1 MNPLA
6 PVRES
11 RFLTL
16 FTQIRSRFFSH
27 DSRPGSGSIA
37 ALPLSLMHQ
46 QSSPVAK
53 VEPPVLA
60 TSAPSPAPAPPARN
74 KKRRSRRRLWWLL
87 ALLLVGGFIALQV
100 VRSKQVKPIQ
110 VTIEKAKKKTII
122 QLVSATGKIQP
133 EVEVKI
139 SPEVAGEIIEL
150 PVKDG
155 QTVKKGDLL
164 IRIRPDNYQAQVAQQ
179 EAAINSAK
187 AMSAQNHAQMLK
199 AQQDLRRYT
208 DLYQR
213 KVINDSDMMSYQT
226 SAQVAEMTH
235 KASLSEIA
243 RAESALSQSR
253 DLLAK
258 TTIYSPMDGIIS
270 LLSVKLGERVV
281 ATGQFQGT
289 EVMRVADLGSMEA
302 RVNVNE
308 NDVVNVK
315 LNDQSNI
322 AIDAYPGR
330 TFRGTVYQIANTAVT
345 TGANTQ
351 EEVTNFEVR
360 VRIAA
365 EGASLRPGM
374 SATADIETATVNDVI
389 AVPIQAVTVR
399 TPGDK
404 LSPEERE
411 KQKAKAAAAEG
422 STEDNTVE
430 LNKGKSLA
438 GEKLTRAKQRRV
450 VFVNDGGVARQREV
464 ETGIADNSDIEIKAG
479 VRPGEEI
486 ISGSYRAISRLL
498 KDGAKIVLEKAGA

>member
-1 MNPLA
+1 
-6 PVRES
+6 
-11 RFLTL
+11 
-16 FTQIRSRFFSH
+16 
-27 DSRPGSGSIA
+27 
-37 ALPLSLMHQ
+37 MHQ
-46 QSSPVAK
+46 QTSPVGRHETPSDSIAS
-53 VEPPVLA
+53 PSSSRTPVPA
-60 TSAPSPAPAPPARN
+60 TPR
-74 KKRRSRRRLWWLL
+74 KKRRSRRWWWLL
-87 ALLLVGGFIALQV
+87 VLLLLVALGGGSYLK
-100 VRSKQVKPIQ
+100 SKQEKPIV
-110 VTIEKAKKKTII
+110 VTVQKAARKTII
-122 QLVSATGKIQP
+122 QLVSATGKVQP

-150 PVKDG
+150 PVIDG

-187 AMSAQNHAQMLK
+187 AMSAQNYAQLLK
-199 AQQDLRRYT
+199 AQQDLKRYSE
-208 DLYQR
+208 LYQR
-213 KVINDSDMMSYQT
+213 HVINDSDLLSYQT
-226 SAQVAEMTH
+226 VAQVAEATY
-235 KASLSEIA
+235 KASLSEIS
-243 RAESALSQSR
+243 RAESLLNQSR

-258 TTIYSPMDGIIS
+258 TTIYAPMDGIIS

-315 LNDQSNI
+315 FNDQANI
-322 AIDAYPGR
+322 SIDAYPGR

-360 VRIAA
+360 IRIQA
-365 EGASLRPGM
+365 EGARLRPGM
-374 SATADIETATVNDVI
+374 STTADIETATVQNVV

-411 KQKAKAAAAEG
+411 KQKAKSAAAAGE
-422 STEDNTVE
+422 TEDNSAE
-430 LNKGKSLA
+430 LNKTKQAA
-438 GEKLTRAKQRRV
+438 GDKLVRAKQRRV
-450 VFVNDGGVARQREV
+450 IFVKDAGIVHQREV
-464 ETGIADNSDIEIKAG
+464 ETGIADNTDIEVKSG
-479 VRPGEEI
+479 VKPGDEVV
-486 ISGSYRAISRLL
+486 SGSYRAISRLL
-498 KDGAKIVLEKAGA
+498 KEGAKIVLEQAGT

>member
-1 MNPLA
+1 MFRPAGHRLFSNVSVPSAVSTVAAPL
-6 PVRES
+6 
-11 RFLTL
+11 F
-16 FTQIRSRFFSH
+16 
-27 DSRPGSGSIA
+27 
-37 ALPLSLMHQ
+37 LMHQ
-46 QSSPVAK
+46 QSTPVGK
-53 VEPPVLA
+53 VEPPTTERA
-60 TSAPSPAPAPPARN
+60 QAAPGAPAPVR
-74 KKRRSRRRLWWLL
+74 KKRTGRRRLWWLL
-87 ALLLVGGFIALQV
+87 AFLLVCGLGAFQY
-100 VRSKQVKPIQ
+100 VRSRQAKPIQ
-110 VTIEKAKKKTII
+110 VTIEKAKLKTII

-187 AMSAQNHAQMLK
+187 AMSAQGYAQLLK
-199 AQQDLRRYT
+199 AQQDLKRYT

-213 KVINDSDMMSYQT
+213 KVINDSDMITYQT
-226 SAQVAEMTH
+226 NAQVAEMTF
-235 KASLSEIA
+235 KASQSEIA

-315 LNDQSNI
+315 LNDEAGI

-330 TFRGTVYQIANTAVT
+330 TFRGKVYQIANTAVT

-360 VRIAA
+360 IRILA
-365 EGASLRPGM
+365 EGAQLRPGM
-374 SATADIETATVNDVI
+374 SATADVETATVEGVV
-389 AVPIQAVTVR
+389 AVPIQSVTVR
-399 TPGDK
+399 MPGDK

-411 KQKAKAAAAEG
+411 KQKVKAAAAEG
-422 STEDNTVE
+422 STDDNSVE
-430 LNKGKSLA
+430 LNKGRQLASDKSA
-438 GEKLTRAKQRRV
+438 RARQRRV
-450 VFVNDGGVARQREV
+450 VFVKDGSVVRQREV
-464 ETGIADNSDIEIKAG
+464 ETGIADNTDIEIKAG
-479 VRPGEEI
+479 VRPGDEVV
-486 ISGSYRAISRLL
+486 SGSYRAISRLL
-498 KDGAKIVLEKAGA
+498 KDGARVVLEKAGG